1 MRTVGRLLRL
11 SLAPSAAAD
20 IAAGVVLGAGFWPPG
35 IAPFLLIAA
44 SLCVY
49 HGGMALNDWADR
61 AHDEATRPERPI
73 PSGSVPAD
81 AAALLGFTLLI
92 AGPWIALGAARPPAF
107 ALGTVA
113 VLAAVYDLFGRGPLR
128 GPLLLAACRA
138 GNLSAGLLFGRAA
151 LFRAEAELFP
161 DGPPGLEAACL
172 AVPLVYGAY
181 VFLVSRLGRLEDGE
195 DERPLGRRPAWLAAA
210 AATLLLLVPV
220 LPLPPLPALSAPFE
234 VGEVG
239 AMGAEAAG
247 ADGLSA
253 FLQSQRIT
261 LAALVAA
268 AGAFGLARAALQRAP
283 WTRGRVMQVMGM
295 ALRRLLI
302 LTSAAA
308 LARGTPAG
316 LAVALAILCGYPLSF
331 ALRKVFPPT

>member
-20 IAAGVVLGAGFWPPG
+20 IAAGVVLGAGFWPAG
-35 IAPFLLIAA
+35 CAPFLLIAA

-61 AHDEATRPERPI
+61 EHDEATRPERPI

-113 VLAAVYDLFGRGPLR
+113 VLAAVYDLFGRGPVR

-138 GNLSAGLLFGRAA
+138 GNLSAGILFGRAA
-151 LFRAEAELFP
+151 LARSRPELFP
-161 DGPPGLEAACL
+161 DDPPALEAACL

-195 DERPLGRRPAWLAAA
+195 DDRPLGRRPAWLAAA

-220 LPLPPLPALSAPFE
+220 LPLPPLPALIAPP
-234 VGEVG
+234 
-239 AMGAEAAG
+239 AAGAEAANAG
-247 ADGLSA
+247 GGLSA